1 MDGGFSITGNWMNKN
16 NGQVIFVKDSV
27 IDGDNMLI
35 ITNRGTIDMNT
46 FSNDYIQVSEDVY
59 DNHGNVIDKSTF
71 DASEMI
77 QYSSNQEQS
86 RHVTPSMLRENNI
99 TNNTAAEVSR
109 NVIEETPLENTFDD
123 IELKNSKVEVI
134 REESRTVKEEVKKEV
149 SYNEQLLDK
158 LFTKKKLDK
167 DSIKLNIDINSDT
180 FPKEELNMLKLIYDV
195 TNEDI
200 AKYIK
205 NHIITD
211 DVIIK
216 SIENMI
222 ETI

>member
-59 DNHGNVIDKSTF
+59 DNHGNVIDKSAF

-86 RHVTPSMLRENNI
+86 RHVTPSMLRENNT
-99 TNNTAAEVSR
+99 TNNTTAEISR
-109 NVIEETPLENTFDD
+109 NVIEKTPLENTFDD
-123 IELKNSKVEVI
+123 IELKNSKVEII
-134 REESRTVKEEVKKEV
+134 REEPRTVKKEVKKEV

-158 LFTKKKLDK
+158 LFTKKQLDK

-205 NHIITD
+205 NHILTD

-216 SIENMI
+216 SIEDMI
-222 ETI
+222 EMI

>member
-59 DNHGNVIDKSTF
+59 DNNGNVIDKRTF

-86 RHVTPSMLRENNI
+86 RHVTPSMLRENNM
-99 TNNTAAEVSR
+99 TNNTVAEVSR
-109 NVIEETPLENTFDD
+109 NVIEKTPLENTFDD
-123 IELKNSKVEVI
+123 VELKNSKVEVI
-134 REESRTVKEEVKKEV
+134 REEPRTEV
-149 SYNEQLLDK
+149 SYNEQLLEK
-158 LFTKKKLDK
+158 LFTKKQLDK

-195 TNEDI
+195 TDEDI

-205 NHIITD
+205 NHILTD

>member
-59 DNHGNVIDKSTF
+59 DNNGNVIGKRTF

-86 RHVTPSMLRENNI
+86 RHVTPSMLRENNM
-99 TNNTAAEVSR
+99 TNNTAAEISR

-123 IELKNSKVEVI
+123 EELKNSKVEVI
-134 REESRTVKEEVKKEV
+134 REEPRTVKKEVKKEI

-158 LFTKKKLDK
+158 LFTKKQLDK

-205 NHIITD
+205 NHILTD

-216 SIENMI
+216 SIEDMI

>member
-59 DNHGNVIDKSTF
+59 DNNGNVIDKRTF

-86 RHVTPSMLRENNI
+86 RHVTPSMLRENN
-99 TNNTAAEVSR
+99 TKNNMAAEISR
-109 NVIEETPLENTFDD
+109 NVIEEAPLENTFDD
-123 IELKNSKVEVI
+123 VELKNSKVEVI
-134 REESRTVKEEVKKEV
+134 REEPRTVKKEVKKEI

-158 LFTKKKLDK
+158 LFTKKQLDK

-195 TNEDI
+195 TDEDI

-205 NHIITD
+205 NHILTD